1 MFTLRSLLPNFPHG
15 PLAWINH
22 EDLASRVNL
31 AKQVGQSSEKRG
43 LLTYQNGAEEDGPRC
58 DAKFSLASN
67 RHPAILKKVPK
78 KRYGT
83 AYIAFRY
90 YLLVAL

>member
-1 MFTLRSLLPNFPHG
+1 MAVKSLLPNFPHS
-15 PLAWINH
+15 PLAWIIH

-43 LLTYQNGAEEDGPRC
+43 PPRVEEDGPRC
-58 DAKFSLASN
+58 DARFPLASN
-67 RHPAILKKVPK
+67 RHTAILKKVPK
-78 KRYGT
+78 KRFGT
-83 AYIAFRY
+83 VYMAFRL